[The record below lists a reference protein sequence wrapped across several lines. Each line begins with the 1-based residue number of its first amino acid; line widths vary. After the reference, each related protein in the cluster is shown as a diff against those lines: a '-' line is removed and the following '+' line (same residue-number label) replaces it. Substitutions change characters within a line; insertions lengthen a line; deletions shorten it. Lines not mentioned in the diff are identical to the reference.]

1 VVKIKD
7 LKKIDSREEEEE
19 EARNSGLADMEDCRD
34 WSYM

>member
-1 VVKIKD
+1 MKIKD
-7 LKKIDSREEEEE
+7 LKKIDSREEEE